1 MNFLLSAGEASGDT
15 YGAQLIDSLRQ
26 LAPNSTFFGMGGE
39 KMQTSGA
46 ELLVN
51 ANEVAVVGLAEVVTH
66 LPAIRR
72 RFKRLVAEAARR
84 KPDAAI
90 LVDFPDFNLR
100 LARELH
106 RLGIPVFYFVSPQ
119 IWAWRTSR
127 VKQIKKYVRKMIVI
141 FPFEQE
147 FYRRH
152 GVEVSYVGH
161 PLAYAPPP
169 QISREEF
176 AAKHSLDPKKQWI
189 ALLPG
194 SRRKEVRLNLPAMVE
209 AAQLLQKQNEDFEFI
224 LPVASTLNADWL
236 REQLEMQGLKPQ
248 FTSAPDAALK
258 GRSSTESLASS
269 TSQGPVAGWSRPSD
283 TSGPEQPSAAAKG
296 SEPSD
301 IIVPETQPATAGWS
315 RPSGLRS
322 EPLNTPASAAE
333 VKSEGQ
339 IIHLTHNARAT
350 LMHARAAVVAS
361 GTATVEAALSG
372 TPFVVVYRLAPLT
385 WLLGRRMVK
394 LDTFAMPNLIA
405 GKKIVTELIQKDF
418 TAQNVFREL
427 NAIIP
432 DGPARRQMEAAL
444 KMVRERL
451 HDSQDAE
458 PPARRAAGE
467 IVSALKMK

>member
-1 MNFLLSAGEASGDT
+1 MQFLLSAGEASGDT
-15 YGAQLIDSLRQ
+15 YGAQLIDALRQ
-26 LAPNSTFFGMGGE
+26 LAPGSTFFGMGGE
-39 KMQTSGA
+39 KMRSSGC
-46 ELLVN
+46 ELLID
-51 ANEVAVVGLAEVVTH
+51 AKDVAVVGLVEVVKH
-66 LPAIRR
+66 LPDIRR
-72 RFKRLVAEAARR
+72 RFKHLVAEAARR

-90 LVDFPDFNLR
+90 LIDFPDFNLR

-119 IWAWRTSR
+119 IWAWRTGR
-127 VKQIKKYVRKMIVI
+127 VQQIKKYVRKMIVI

-161 PLAYAPPP
+161 PLAYEPPP

-176 AAKHSLDPKKQWI
+176 AAQHGLDPKKQWI

-194 SRRKEVRLNLPAMVE
+194 SRRKEVRLNLPAMME
-209 AAQLLQKQNEDFEFI
+209 AVGSLQKQGDFEFL
-224 LPVASTLNADWL
+224 LPVASTLSEAWL
-236 REQLEMQGLKPQ
+236 REQLEAQGLKPQ
-248 FTSAPDAALK
+248 FINASYAALK
-258 GRSSTESLASS
+258 GRSSTETFSSS
-269 TSQGPVAGWSRPSD
+269 TSQPVTEQSNPSGLAA
-283 TSGPEQPSAAAKG
+283 TEQPS
-296 SEPSD
+296 SL
-301 IIVPETQPATAGWS
+301 TGWS
-315 RPSGLRS
+315 RPSGLRK
-322 EPLNTPASAAE
+322 ELNNTPALAAE
-333 VKSEGQ
+333 VIKES
-339 IIHLTHNARAT
+339 IPIRLTHNARAT

-385 WLLGRRMVK
+385 WLVGRRLVK

-418 TAQNVFREL
+418 TAQNVVREL

-432 DGPARRQMEAAL
+432 DGTARQQMEAAL
-444 KMVRERL
+444 KMVQQRL

-458 PPARRAAGE
+458 PPARRAA
-467 IVSALKMK
+467 

>member
-1 MNFLLSAGEASGDT
+1 MNRSPDHPITRSPDLNFLLSAGEASGDT
-15 YGAQLIDSLRQ
+15 YGSQLIDSLRQ
-26 LAPNSTFFGMGGE
+26 LAPSSTFFGMGGE
-39 KMQTSGA
+39 KMRASGA

-51 ANEVAVVGLAEVVTH
+51 ANEVAVVGLVEVVTH
-66 LPAIRR
+66 LPGIRR
-72 RFKRLVAEAARR
+72 RFKHLVAEAGRR

-90 LVDFPDFNLR
+90 LIDFPDFNLR

-119 IWAWRTSR
+119 IWAWRTGR
-127 VKQIKKYVRKMIVI
+127 VKQIKKFVRKMIVI

-169 QISREEF
+169 QLSREEF
-176 AAKHSLDPKKQWI
+176 AAQHHLDPKKQWI

-194 SRRKEVRLNLPAMVE
+194 SRRKEVRLNLPAMIKG
-209 AAQLLQKQNEDFEFI
+209 AGLLQKQSAGFEFL
-224 LPVASTLNADWL
+224 LPVASTLSEDWL
-236 REQLEMQGLKPQ
+236 REQLDLL
-248 FTSAPDAALK
+248 TA
-258 GRSSTESLASS
+258 T
-269 TSQGPVAGWSRPSD
+269 WSRPSGS
-283 TSGPEQPSAAAKG
+283 SGPEPPTAA
-296 SEPSD
+296 
-301 IIVPETQPATAGWS
+301 TGWS

-385 WLLGRRMVK
+385 WLLGRRLVK

-405 GKKIVTELIQKDF
+405 GKKIVPELIQKDF
-418 TAQNVFREL
+418 TAQNVVREL

-432 DGPARRQMEAAL
+432 DGPARQQIVAAL
-444 KMVRERL
+444 KMVQQRL

-458 PPARRAAGE
+458 PPPHRAAKE
-467 IVSALKMK
+467 ILGSLKAG